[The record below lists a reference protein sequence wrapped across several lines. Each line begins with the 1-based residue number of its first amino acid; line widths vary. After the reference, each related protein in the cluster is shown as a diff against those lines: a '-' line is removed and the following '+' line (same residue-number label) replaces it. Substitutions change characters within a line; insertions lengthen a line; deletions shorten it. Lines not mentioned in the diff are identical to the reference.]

1 MKATIERLHNKLESL
16 LANYQQLKEELKTSN
31 QKVDVLSKQL
41 DEHNQTIQQLNEK
54 NKVLKLSSS
63 IQGEQGDNKA
73 AKQKINELVREIDK
87 CIALLNKGL
96 IKFYATT

>member
-16 LANYQQLKEELKTSN
+16 VANYQQLKEELKASN

-41 DEHNQTIQQLNEK
+41 DEYNQTIQQLNEK

-63 IQGEQGDNKA
+63 IQREQGDNKA

-87 CIALLNKGL
+87 CIALLNK
-96 IKFYATT
+96 

>member
-16 LANYQQLKEELKTSN
+16 VANYHHLKEELNASN

-41 DEHNQTIQQLNEK
+41 DEQNQTIKQLNEK

-87 CIALLNKGL
+87 CIALLNK
-96 IKFYATT
+96 

>member
-16 LANYQQLKEELKTSN
+16 VANYQQLKEELKASN

-41 DEHNQTIQQLNEK
+41 DELNQTIQQLNEK

-87 CIALLNKGL
+87 CIALLNK
-96 IKFYATT
+96 